1 MLIFGKRN
9 YKAVFFTVRNFQK
22 SYNNHLVLTIPKLK
36 IPEGIH
42 WFEGANG
49 SGKSTFFRTIAGI
62 IPFSGE
68 MELCNLRNNKANA
81 VAYRRLVNYA
91 YAEPQYPD
99 YLSGADILNFVNEAR
114 GNNENQVNK
123 LVERFG
129 VKDFYNNAIQTY
141 SSGMLKKISLITAFI
156 GKPKLILLDEPFTT
170 IDTQTSDLVYQLIN
184 KYHESD
190 SSFFIASHQ
199 PLDNAKVVTSS
210 RFKVAEG
217 KISLKE

>member
-1 MLIFGKRN
+1 M
-9 YKAVFFTVRNFQK
+9 FFTVRNFQK
-22 SYNNHLVLTIPKLK
+22 SYNNHPVLTISELR

-62 IPFSGE
+62 IPFAGE
-68 MELCNLRNNKANA
+68 MHLCNLQNNEANA
-81 VAYRRLVNYA
+81 VLYRRLVNYS
-91 YAEPQYPD
+91 YAEPKYPD
-99 YLSGADILNFVNEAR
+99 YLSGADIINFVNEAR
-114 GNNENQVNK
+114 GSDKEQVDE

-129 VKDFYNNAIQTY
+129 VEDFYKNAIQTY

-170 IDTQTSDLVYQLIN
+170 IDTQTSDMVYQLIN
-184 KYHESD
+184 QYHENG

-199 PLDNAKVVTSS
+199 PLDNAKVTTNS
-210 RFKVAEG
+210 RFTVADG
-217 KISLKE
+217 KITLA